1 MNQTVIG
8 VFDTYSHA
16 EQARQELIARGFSS
30 NDVQVQAHSADISDT
45 TGTMGTTSTTS
56 TTTTGHDVGFMES
69 VRNFFADIFGPDHDE
84 AGHYSEAVRRG
95 GAVVAVTVDDESRV
109 QMAREA
115 LAAVGAVD
123 IEKRVAE
130 WRSGGYEGYRSDAA
144 PYTADEVARERE
156 RVIPVVKEELEVG
169 KRQVDLGTV
178 RVVARTQETPVNESV
193 TLREEHANIERRPV
207 DRPASEADL
216 AAFQD
221 KTIEVRE
228 TAEKAVV
235 NKTARVVEE
244 VVVGKTA
251 TTDTQKVSDTVRETV
266 VDVQRDGGTT
276 RSTGMTG
283 SMSGYDTDWRSH
295 YDTNYAKLGGRYEDY
310 QPAYQYG
317 STLASDSRYQGRS
330 WDDIETNA
338 RSDWE
343 TRYPG
348 SSWERFKAAVRH
360 GWDRMT
366 GSSTGSTYGSTG
378 TTGSYATGTGTST
391 AGMTGAMSGY
401 DTDWRSDYDSNY
413 ASLGGRYE
421 DYQPAY
427 QYGST
432 LASDNRYQGRSWDDI
447 ETNARSD
454 WQTRYPGSD
463 WNRFKAAVRHG
474 WERMTGQR

>member
-8 VFDTYSHA
+8 VFDTYTHA

-30 NDVQVQAHSADISDT
+30 NDVQVRAHSADIGDTTTT
-45 TGTMGTTSTTS
+45 TGTTMD
-56 TTTTGHDVGFMES
+56 TGHDVGFMES

-95 GAVVAVTVDDESRV
+95 GAVVAVAVTDDARV
-109 QMAREA
+109 QDAREA

-130 WRSGGYEGYRSDAA
+130 WRSSGYEGYRSDAA

-178 RVVARTQETPVNESV
+178 RVVARTQETPVNETV
-193 TLREEHANIERRPV
+193 TLREEHASIERRPA

-221 KTIEVRE
+221 KSIEIRE

-244 VVVGKTA
+244 VVVGKSA
-251 TTDTQKVSDTVRETV
+251 TTNTQKVSDTVRETI
-266 VDVQRDGGTT
+266 VDVERDGGTGT
-276 RSTGMTG
+276 TGTTARTG
-283 SMSGYDTDWRSH
+283 AMSGYSTDWRSD
-295 YDTNYAKLGGRYEDY
+295 YDTNYSSLGGRYEDY
-310 QPAYQYG
+310 EPAYQYG
-317 STLASDSRYQGRS
+317 STLASDTRYSGRA
-330 WDDIETNA
+330 WNDVEADA
-338 RSDWE
+338 RRDWE

-348 SSWERFKAAVRH
+348 SSWDRFKAAVRH

-366 GSSTGSTYGSTG
+366 GSSTGSTAAYS
-378 TTGSYATGTGTST
+378 TGTST
-391 AGMTGAMSGY
+391 TGLTGDY
-401 DTDWRSDYDSNY
+401 DSDWRSDYNSNY

-432 LASDNRYQGRSWDDI
+432 LASDSRYSGRAWNDI
-447 ETNARSD
+447 EADARSD

-463 WNRFKAAVRHG
+463 WQRFKAAVRHG